1 MRVENRGKGVLNSWD
16 MVGAWEGGAWLLSC
30 YVVLCVKVCVI
41 VLSVSRFRGKKEKET
56 EALCHHRS
64 SRIQVIKPFYIN
76 MDKFG
81 EYDKQNIPCL
91 ESVGNKING
100 DMYGDLKYYGNKI
113 FW

>member
-1 MRVENRGKGVLNSWD
+1 MGVNSPGD
-16 MVGAWEGGAWLLSC
+16 
-30 YVVLCVKVCVI
+30 I
-41 VLSVSRFRGKKEKET
+41 
-56 EALCHHRS
+56 H
-64 SRIQVIKPFYIN
+64 PFNLHFLTGNFLQISN